1 MEKTLQYEEAPQC
14 LGLPSTSPGNHRLNG
29 PKADHA
35 LTFTLDLSMGA
46 NQGIKFDWNRL
57 KDCQGAI
64 NARIVLKGGAS

>member
-1 MEKTLQYEEAPQC
+1 MEKTLQYEEATKC

-46 NQGIKFDWNRL
+46 NQSLDSMNVRL
-57 KDCQGAI
+57 YEAI
-64 NARIVLKGGAS
+64 FVKVALFRMA